1 MQTASEFTLFRSF
14 RRKHVYYP
22 KSNLVFD
29 GHHPGRPGRL
39 RRRRPHHRSKPGPY
53 PDLADRSGRP
63 DPHRPGRLADPIRHR
78 HSRDKRHP
86 RLTNTPLITDTL
98 LPGAAT
104 ASPFVIST
112 ATVAV
117 TKSSTC
123 DNAQFVSET
132 YTDGSVIS
140 PGAVFVKTWT
150 YKNLGPCTWNQDYKL
165 IYGYA
170 GDGTNWNTTPATFF
184 PSLVVP
190 GDKVDLSVTL
200 TAPSTPGNYI
210 AYFRL
215 QNDNGF
221 NFGDPPYLSITVK

>member
-1 MQTASEFTLFRSF
+1 MSTTQKATWSLMVIILVGLAACGGAAPTTD
-14 RRKHVYYP
+14 P
-22 KSNLVFD
+22 NLVHTQIWQTVQAAQTLT
-29 GHHPGRPGRL
+29 G
-39 RRRRPHHRSKPGPY
+39 
-53 PDLADRSGRP
+53 LAVSPTSTATDTPEISVT
-63 DPHRPGRLADPIRHR
+63 
-78 HSRDKRHP
+78 P

>member
-1 MQTASEFTLFRSF
+1 MSTTQKATWSLMVIILVGLAACGGAT
-14 RRKHVYYP
+14 P
-22 KSNLVFD
+22 TTDPNLVHTQIWQTVQAAQTLT
-29 GHHPGRPGRL
+29 G
-39 RRRRPHHRSKPGPY
+39 
-53 PDLADRSGRP
+53 LAVSPTSTATDTPEISVT
-63 DPHRPGRLADPIRHR
+63 
-78 HSRDKRHP
+78 P

>member
-1 MQTASEFTLFRSF
+1 MSTTQKATWSLMVIILVGLAACGGAAPTTD
-14 RRKHVYYP
+14 P
-22 KSNLVFD
+22 NLVHTQIWQTVQAAQTLT
-29 GHHPGRPGRL
+29 G
-39 RRRRPHHRSKPGPY
+39 
-53 PDLADRSGRP
+53 LAVSPTPSATDTPEISVT
-63 DPHRPGRLADPIRHR
+63 
-78 HSRDKRHP
+78 P

-132 YTDGSVIS
+132 YTDGSVVS
-140 PGAVFVKTWT
+140 PGAVFIKTWT

-170 GDGTNWNTTPATFF
+170 GDGTNWNTTPATYF

-210 AYFRL
+210 AFFRL

>member
-1 MQTASEFTLFRSF
+1 MSTTQKATWSLMVIILVGLAACGGAT
-14 RRKHVYYP
+14 P
-22 KSNLVFD
+22 TTDPNLVHTQIWQTVQAAQTLT
-29 GHHPGRPGRL
+29 G
-39 RRRRPHHRSKPGPY
+39 
-53 PDLADRSGRP
+53 LAVSPTPSATDTPEISVT
-63 DPHRPGRLADPIRHR
+63 
-78 HSRDKRHP
+78 P